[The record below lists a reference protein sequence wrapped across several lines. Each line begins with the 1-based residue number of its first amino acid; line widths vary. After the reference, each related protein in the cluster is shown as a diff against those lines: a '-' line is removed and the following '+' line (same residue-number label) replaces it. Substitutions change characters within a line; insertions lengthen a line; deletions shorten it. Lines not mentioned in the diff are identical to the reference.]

1 MEGGG
6 AESHGGKIQ
15 RFLLVGVPLLAAHA
29 LFQRK
34 VTKDLDVE
42 IAATEEA
49 LAHAYKMLQDLKTTK

>member
-15 RFLLVGVPLLAAHA
+15 PFLLVGVPLLAAHA

-42 IAATEEA
+42 IATTEEA
-49 LAHAYKMLQDLKTTK
+49 LARAHKML